1 MVKVLLFAKRLLAPP
16 VFPDDEARTRIA
28 SLLNIAVLSLV
39 LLDALAICGNFMNGR
54 SASAIQ
60 GINYSFILLF
70 MIVLYWIRRGLTRL
84 ASITLLAVSFLFLTA
99 IVALIGTV
107 HSPVTLEF
115 VTIVI
120 IAGLCFELPG
130 ILLASALSS
139 LAIAGLIAAEN
150 NGFLPSPVALPE
162 FRNWVAYSA
171 IIWICGFM
179 IARGLREMREALLR
193 AEHALAEQ
201 RSMQKALLQSE
212 QRYQALAEWS
222 PNAIIVHKDEK
233 IIYCNPSAIRMFG
246 AGSAHDL
253 LGTDILDRIHPDCH
267 QIVLDR
273 IHRGLDEDTAGPLI
287 VLRYCRLDGTTIDA
301 EVQGTPIV
309 YEGARSIMAS
319 LHDVTEQKKI
329 KDELQRSHAR
339 YTSMISN
346 ISDVIAIMG
355 ADGIMTYKSP
365 NIEKLFGWLP
375 EERVGTSGFS
385 TVHPDDIPAVQKVFF
400 TLLEKDKSVRT
411 LEFRYQCK
419 DGSYKPI
426 ELTAANLLGD
436 PHIQGVLLNYRDISE
451 RKKAEIILRDM
462 NVSLETA
469 TDIAISMKQQADSA
483 NKSKSLFL
491 ANMSHEIRT
500 PLNAIIG
507 FSQLMK
513 RDTGVSDSQKE
524 NIGAI
529 NLASEQLLLLINDIL
544 ELSKIEAGRMV
555 LNPSTVD
562 LHALLDDI
570 QVIFRKRVEARHLEF
585 IFEVAATVPRLVVVD
600 EGKLRQIFFN
610 LIENAAKFTLEG
622 GIAVRVAVRD
632 LGESTMSLVAEIQ
645 DSGVGIPESEKGR
658 LFRHFEQTS
667 AGMATDGGTGLGLAL
682 SRELAVLMAGDIS
695 VTSEAGKGSVF
706 TFHVGIGEG
715 EGLAVNAINSRCIIG
730 IKDRQEPARI
740 LIVDDRQENRRVIA
754 KLLGYAGFQTN
765 EAVNGKEAIAIFA
778 EWEPHLVLMDMRMP
792 LMNGYEATRRIKSTD
807 RGKGTPIVVLTAS
820 SFEEERKKEIAGLV
834 QGYLRKPFHEEEL
847 FAVIGDIL
855 GIEYD
860 YEEEMASPALGQDAD
875 GVRIS
880 GQDMAGLPDQLVLKM
895 RNAVSVA
902 DFNHLVDLI
911 GSIDVAHSA
920 LAQRLLILADK
931 YDLDGLHEVLNH
943 KEITNG

>member
-1 MVKVLLFAKRLLAPP
+1 
-16 VFPDDEARTRIA
+16 
-28 SLLNIAVLSLV
+28 
-39 LLDALAICGNFMNGR
+39 
-54 SASAIQ
+54 
-60 GINYSFILLF
+60 
-70 MIVLYWIRRGLTRL
+70 
-84 ASITLLAVSFLFLTA
+84 
-99 IVALIGTV
+99 
-107 HSPVTLEF
+107 
-115 VTIVI
+115 
-120 IAGLCFELPG
+120 
-130 ILLASALSS
+130 
-139 LAIAGLIAAEN
+139 
-150 NGFLPSPVALPE
+150 
-162 FRNWVAYSA
+162 
-171 IIWICGFM
+171 
-179 IARGLREMREALLR
+179 
-193 AEHALAEQ
+193 
-201 RSMQKALLQSE
+201 
-212 QRYQALAEWS
+212 
-222 PNAIIVHKDEK
+222 
-233 IIYCNPSAIRMFG
+233 
-246 AGSAHDL
+246 
-253 LGTDILDRIHPDCH
+253 
-267 QIVLDR
+267 
-273 IHRGLDEDTAGPLI
+273 
-287 VLRYCRLDGTTIDA
+287 
-301 EVQGTPIV
+301 
-309 YEGARSIMAS
+309 
-319 LHDVTEQKKI
+319 
-329 KDELQRSHAR
+329 
-339 YTSMISN
+339 SMISN

-513 RDTGVSDSQKE
+513 RDTAVSDSQKE
-524 NIGAI
+524 NITAI

-570 QVIFRKRVEARHLEF
+570 QVIFRKRAEVRHLEF
-585 IFEVAATVPRLVVVD
+585 TFEVSAAVPRLAVVD
-600 EGKLRQIFFN
+600 EGKLRQIFYN

-632 LGESTMSLVAEIQ
+632 LGESTMSLIAEIQ
-645 DSGVGIPESEKGR
+645 DSGIGIPESEKGR

-667 AGMATDGGTGLGLAL
+667 AGKATGGGTGLGLAL
-682 SRELAVLMAGDIS
+682 SRELAVLMGGDIS

-715 EGLAVNAINSRCIIG
+715 EGLAITAVKSRRIIG

-765 EAVNGKEAIAIFA
+765 EADNGNEAIAIFS
-778 EWEPHLVLMDMRMP
+778 EWEPHLILMDMRMP
-792 LMNGYEATRRIKSTD
+792 VMNGYEATRRIKSTD

-820 SFEEERKKEIAGLV
+820 SFVEERKKEIAGLV
-834 QGYLRKPFHEEEL
+834 QGYIRKPFHEDEL
-847 FAVIGDIL
+847 FAVIGKAL
-855 GIEYD
+855 GID
-860 YEEEMASPALGQDAD
+860 YIYAEETAQPSAGNVMDSG
-875 GVRIS
+875 GIS
-880 GQDMAGLPDQLVLKM
+880 EEDLAGLPDHLFSQM
-895 RNAVSVA
+895 REALAVA
-902 DFNHLVDLI
+902 DFGLLAKLI

-920 LAQRLLILADK
+920 FAGRLCILADN
-931 YDLDGLHEVLNH
+931 YDFIGLQEALDPRERS
-943 KEITNG
+943 NG